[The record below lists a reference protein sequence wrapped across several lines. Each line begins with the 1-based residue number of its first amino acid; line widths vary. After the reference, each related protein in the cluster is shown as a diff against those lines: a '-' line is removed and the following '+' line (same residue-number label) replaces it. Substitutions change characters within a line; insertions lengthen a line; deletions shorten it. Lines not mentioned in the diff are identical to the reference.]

1 MTDWKVSLYIVS
13 QFVASVVLLAFVV
26 LWPGPWNMQRIAGSV
41 LLVVGLGFLSLAR
54 VQLGRSF
61 AVTAQAKQLVTHGLY
76 SRIRNPIYVFGA
88 VAIAGLFLIMQKP
101 ALWALFVVLV
111 VLQIVRARR
120 EAQVLETKFGDAYRA
135 YRSHTWF

>member
-1 MTDWKVSLYIVS
+1 MKDWKFSLYIVS

-26 LWPGPWNMQRIAGSV
+26 LWPGPWNIQRIAGSV

-54 VQLGRSF
+54 VQLRRSF
-61 AVTAQAKQLVTHGLY
+61 AVTAQAKQLVIHGLY

-120 EAQVLETKFGDAYRA
+120 EAQVLETKFGDEYRA
-135 YRSHTWF
+135 YRSRTWF

>member
-1 MTDWKVSLYIVS
+1 MKDWKFSLYIVS

-26 LWPGPWNMQRIAGSV
+26 LWPGPWNIQRIAGSV
-41 LLVVGLGFLSLAR
+41 LLMVGLGFLSLAR

-61 AVTAQAKQLVTHGLY
+61 AVTAQAKQLVIHGLY

-120 EAQVLETKFGDAYRA
+120 EAQVLETKFGDEYRA
-135 YRSHTWF
+135 YRSRTWF